1 MGVSEKIRRVRQ
13 EGHVRKAT
21 PALCGLLTSIKDLIP
36 PQTTSIRYHAPA
48 VLGTPNVGYRR
59 G

>member
-13 EGHVRKAT
+13 EGHT
-21 PALCGLLTSIKDLIP
+21 LCGLLTSIKDLIP